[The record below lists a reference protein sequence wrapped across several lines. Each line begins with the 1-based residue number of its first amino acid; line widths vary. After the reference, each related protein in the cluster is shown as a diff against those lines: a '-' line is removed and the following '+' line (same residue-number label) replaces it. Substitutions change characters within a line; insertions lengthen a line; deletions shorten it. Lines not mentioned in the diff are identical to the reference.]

1 MVNIS
6 DTITNIDGD
15 IRYNAAQIEVLMPLK
30 QKTKKLS
37 KVMDQA
43 EANILNIQV
52 TLLCDINVFAQTAQP
67 LFSYINLILV
77 FSKIFFN
84 CCF

>member
-6 DTITNIDGD
+6 DIDGD

-43 EANILNIQV
+43 EAKILNIQV
-52 TLLCDINVFAQTAQP
+52 TLMCDINIFAQTAQP
-67 LFSYINLILV
+67 LFSYINLILRYCI
-77 FSKIFFN
+77 SIFLK
-84 CCF
+84 CTD